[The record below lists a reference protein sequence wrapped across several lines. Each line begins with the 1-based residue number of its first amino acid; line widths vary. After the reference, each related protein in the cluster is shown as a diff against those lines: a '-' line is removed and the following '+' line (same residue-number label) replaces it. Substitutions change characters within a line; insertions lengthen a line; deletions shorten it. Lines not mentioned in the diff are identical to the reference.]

1 MSISKSKTAIVL
13 ACVLSIALLTS
24 SLATEYNPGV
34 SAGQWIKYGNF
45 TASGADVPS
54 YFNDTDWMKIEVVA
68 VSGKNVTLH
77 MSGQYKNGTA
87 TDEEG
92 ITVNIETSQLNMTTS
107 GGLFFITAANLAEN
121 DVAFSMGT
129 PAVQFRI
136 NKTETRTYLGTSRT
150 VNIINITNHED
161 QLELGTIDQKYI
173 GIFDKATGIMLE
185 MNVSMTS
192 TMLPQA
198 NMQMSFSITDTNIFS
213 PQDVTIYAIIAA
225 VIIIVIIVAAIMF
238 MRKKKPPTPQPTTDA
253 TTPETLPNRS
263 ANSE

>member
-13 ACVLSIALLTS
+13 ACLISTALLTS
-24 SLATEYNPGV
+24 SMATEYNPGV
-34 SAGQWIKYGNF
+34 SAGQWTKYGNF

-54 YFNDTDWMKIEVVA
+54 YFNDTDWMKIEITE
-68 VSGKNVTLH
+68 VSGKNITLH

-92 ITVNIETSQLNMTTS
+92 VTVNIETSQSNMTTS

-121 DVAFSMGT
+121 DVTFSMGT

-161 QLELGTIDQKYI
+161 QLGLGTTDQKYI
-173 GIFDKATGIMLE
+173 GVFDKATGIMLE

-198 NMQMSFSITDTNIFS
+198 NMQMSFSITDTNLWVANTS
-213 PQDVTIYAIIAA
+213 GLPQDYLIYIVIAA
-225 VIIIVIIVAAIMF
+225 VLIIVVAIAALV
-238 MRKKKPPTPQPTTDA
+238 MRKKKPPAPLPTAETETPQT
-253 TTPETLPNRS
+253 
-263 ANSE
+263 